1 MLTLPGKPLTRRQ
14 FFGRM
19 KRLGFKKSRLQMTRI
34 GLTYDKEDESGERVT
49 VTVPKYHESTFTIL
63 GNVEY
68 SGIFVE
74 RIPDR
79 ECNWGI
85 PVDTESLGMNM
96 LEVCIGL
103 CSGDIQMERQPIE
116 GRSEGGPA

>member
-1 MLTLPGKPLTRRQ
+1 MQTLPTNSMTRRQ

-19 KRLGFKKSRLQMTRI
+19 KSLGFKKSRLQMTRI
-34 GLTYDKEDESGERVT
+34 GLTYDKEGESGERIS

-63 GNVEY
+63 GDVSF

-74 RIPDR
+74 KIPDR
-79 ECNWGI
+79 ETNWGI
-85 PVDTESLGMNM
+85 PVDTGHLGMNM

-103 CSGDIQMERQPIE
+103 CSGDISLEAHPE
-116 GRSEGGPA
+116 

>member
-1 MLTLPGKPLTRRQ
+1 MLTLPGEPLTRRQ
-14 FFGRM
+14 FFGWM

-34 GLTYDKEDESGERVT
+34 GLTYDRLDEAGERVT

-63 GNVEY
+63 GNVPY

-74 RIPDR
+74 AIPGR
-79 ECNWGI
+79 PVNWGT
-85 PVDTESLGMNM
+85 PVDTDSLGMNM

-103 CSGDIQMERQPIE
+103 CSGAIQMTQEPLDGRQ
-116 GRSEGGPA
+116 EGGAV